1 MKNKNTFKLKTFDI
15 ALIGIM
21 IAVIE
26 VCKFA
31 MAGLPNIELTSFW
44 LIIFTLYFG
53 KRMYFV
59 VPALIIIEGAVF
71 GFGLWWIMYLYAWP
85 LLVLITT
92 AFKKSNSA
100 MTFALISGIFGLC
113 FGLLC
118 SIPYAFINSTG
129 GDLINGLR
137 AARAWWIAGIPW
149 DLVHGVAN
157 FILMLVLYK
166 PMTKLMSKVSTK
178 LNNQQ

>member
-1 MKNKNTFKLKTFDI
+1 MENKNAFKLTAFDI

-31 MAGLPNIELTSFW
+31 LAGLPNIELTSFW
-44 LIIFTLYFG
+44 LIMFTLYFG
-53 KRMYFV
+53 KRIYFV

-100 MTFALISGIFGLC
+100 TTFALISGIFGLC

-118 SIPYAFINSTG
+118 SIPYVFINSTG
-129 GDLINGLR
+129 GDLINGFR

-149 DLVHGVAN
+149 DLVHGAGN
-157 FILMLVLYK
+157 FVLMLVLYK
-166 PMTKLMSKVSTK
+166 PMTKLMLRVSKK